1 MLVINLH
8 FSPPVGLFFQKNEPL
23 KKSSLHPPF
32 QIDGNFGGTAGVCEM
47 LMQCDGETMNLLP
60 ALPQEWQAGEIR
72 GLKARGN
79 YGVSLAWNKGK
90 LTQAT
95 INSKNEGNLTI
106 LYNGKQKILTFKA
119 GETKTIR

>member
-1 MLVINLH
+1 
-8 FSPPVGLFFQKNEPL
+8 
-23 KKSSLHPPF
+23 
-32 QIDGNFGGTAGVCEM
+32 
-47 LMQCDGETMNLLP
+47 MQCDGETMNLLP
-60 ALPQEWQAGEIR
+60 ALPLEWQAGEIK

-95 INSKNEGNLTI
+95 ITSKNAGNLTI
-106 LYNGKQKILTFKA
+106 HYNGKQKVLTFKA